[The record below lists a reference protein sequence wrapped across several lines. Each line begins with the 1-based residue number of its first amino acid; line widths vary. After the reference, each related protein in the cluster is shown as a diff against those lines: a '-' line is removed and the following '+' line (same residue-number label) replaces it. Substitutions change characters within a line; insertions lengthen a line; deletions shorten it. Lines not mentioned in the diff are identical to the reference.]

1 MDLTKLLKDKEGI
14 ELYSPIFGKCKLYK
28 VNNNGPYPI
37 DVIDNNKLCHQFTK
51 EGYYL
56 YNVNLNPECLLFPS
70 KEKRNWDNF
79 DK

>member
-1 MDLTKLLKDKEGI
+1 MTDLIKLLKD
-14 ELYSPIFGKCKLYK
+14 
-28 VNNNGPYPI
+28 
-37 DVIDNNKLCHQFTK
+37 K

-70 KEKRNWDNF
+70 KENRNWDNF